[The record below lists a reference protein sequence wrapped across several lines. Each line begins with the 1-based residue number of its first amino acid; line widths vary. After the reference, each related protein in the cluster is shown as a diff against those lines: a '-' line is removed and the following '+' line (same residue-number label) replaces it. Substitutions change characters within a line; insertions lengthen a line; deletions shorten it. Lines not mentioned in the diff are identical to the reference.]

1 MSHYLCAAGET
12 CGTPVGGT
20 QQSCSAS
27 RLIESRKKKNQ
38 TLHLEAMKGR
48 GLKRDIGKGSSKDSK
63 VRCSEMHNVHLKQKE
78 EGFYEL
84 HSSSQSYLPLL
95 CQCL

>member
-1 MSHYLCAAGET
+1 
-12 CGTPVGGT
+12 
-20 QQSCSAS
+20 
-27 RLIESRKKKNQ
+27 
-38 TLHLEAMKGR
+38 MKGR